1 MTQDKH
7 GKTAPYAASITVFLL
22 TLVFFFNF
30 LGRLTLAPFMVQLEN
45 EFNISHSQAGQLFL
59 IISFGYGTALFL
71 SGFVAGKLLHRGTV
85 ILSSGIMG
93 ITLILLYFTP
103 SLAWLK
109 ILLFFLGF
117 TGGLYL
123 PSGITII
130 TSVLSA
136 KHWGKGLAVHEI
148 APNASFV
155 LAPAIAAAVEGL
167 FTWREVFLLIGIGS
181 ILTAPA
187 FARFGKGGNFP
198 GRAPNPENILSMLKT
213 GKLWILAGL
222 FTLGVSITFGSFSM
236 LPLYLV
242 TEHGLSKA
250 WANQLVSFSRIPC
263 FFVALGAGILIDR
276 IGTKPTIVLALST
289 AGILTL
295 TMGILEN
302 RLLQIAVILQPLLA
316 VTFFPAGFA
325 GLSQIFDSD
334 CRSLA
339 VSLIIPLA
347 FIFGTGFIPTGL
359 GWFGDH
365 GMFRLAFIIHGL
377 IILSCM
383 NLVFL
388 ISFNRANKKSPAH
401 SRIE

>member
-1 MTQDKH
+1 MNKEQDNQ
-7 GKTAPYAASITVFLL
+7 PVSYAAVTTVFLL
-22 TLVFFFNF
+22 TSVFFFNF
-30 LGRLTLAPFMVQLEN
+30 LGRLNLAPFMVQLEN
-45 EFNISHSQAGQLFL
+45 EFGISHSQAGQLFL
-59 IISFGYGTALFL
+59 IISFGYGSALFL
-71 SGFVAGKLLHRGTV
+71 SGFVAKKLRHSGTV

-103 SLAWLK
+103 SLVWLK
-109 ILLFFLGF
+109 ILLFFLGC

-130 TSVLSA
+130 TAVLSSR
-136 KHWGKGLAVHEI
+136 HWGKGLAVHEI
-148 APNASFV
+148 APNASFI

-167 FTWREVFLLIGIGS
+167 FTWREVFLFLGFGS
-181 ILTAPA
+181 MLTAAA
-187 FARFGKGGNFP
+187 FARFGRGGNFP
-198 GRAPNPENILSMLKT
+198 GQAPNPKNILSMLKS
-213 GKLWILAGL
+213 GKLWILACL
-222 FTLGVSITFGSFSM
+222 FTAGVSITFGSFSM

-263 FFVALGAGILIDR
+263 FFVALGSGLLIDR
-276 IGTKPTIVLALST
+276 IGAKPTIILALST

-295 TMGILEN
+295 TLGVLQN
-302 RLLQIAVILQPLLA
+302 QLLQIAVLLQPLLA

-325 GLSQIFDSD
+325 GLSQIFDSE

-347 FIFGTGFIPTGL
+347 FISGTGLIPTGL
-359 GWFGDH
+359 GWFGDQ

-377 IILSCM
+377 IILSFM

-388 ISFNRANKKSPAH
+388 ISFNR
-401 SRIE
+401 RTV